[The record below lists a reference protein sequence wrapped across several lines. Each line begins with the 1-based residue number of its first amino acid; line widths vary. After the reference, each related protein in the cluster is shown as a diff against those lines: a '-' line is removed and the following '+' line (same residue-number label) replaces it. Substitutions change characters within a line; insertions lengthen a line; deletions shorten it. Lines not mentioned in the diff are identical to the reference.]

1 MIPFSTFVPS
11 FLFKIIS
18 NICLR
23 KKGRTS
29 KKTKEKRRIH
39 HGIEIPCFLRQLINK
54 MKTITWPILALMA
67 LCTVIGLDDIM
78 YNFQNQGMP
87 VITSWIIMCLLYV
100 TPYSLMVGQLGSTF
114 DKEGGGLSSWVRGT
128 DGEFLGYFTAWTY
141 WAASIPYAVDSAN
154 EIIVDLGWAVT
165 GTGTKDF
172 QYKIPTS
179 LFAILTFVV
188 FIIFIIVEHHF
199 SNSMEFLSTIGGGLM
214 IIMVILF
221 VILAFFGLVKS
232 GGHMA
237 TKNFGF
243 HSIVPDFNLHYWSTV
258 GMLIYA
264 MNGCE
269 LVAPYVTK
277 MKKPKTDFPK
287 AMIAL
292 AVMTAFLTILGSFA
306 LGIYFDANHIP
317 NDLKMNGAYYL
328 FDMLGEQFGMGHF
341 LLYFWAWTS
350 LFFNCAL
357 VAVLLDAMTRMLIS
371 DTGDKYMPKFL
382 RKKDKN
388 GLPVNGYI
396 LTVALS
402 SFIMILGIFLPDM
415 NDIFNW
421 LLNLNSIISPGV
433 TCWIF
438 YSFMRVRK
446 NSKKYPS
453 KYVYIKNDKVAW
465 LVGIALLI
473 VTAVATIL
481 GFAPQDIK
489 QGTGLWWYELII
501 NIVTVVVLIGLG
513 AILPGIRRREVEYGV
528 AFDKAQWIWMGI
540 LIIGSIIL
548 DIWLG
553 STKIPLRIAMI
564 VIQAVIALI
573 LTWLVG
579 RRKPANA
586 TK

>member
-1 MIPFSTFVPS
+1 MDDLTST
-11 FLFKIIS
+11 
-18 NICLR
+18 
-23 KKGRTS
+23 
-29 KKTKEKRRIH
+29 
-39 HGIEIPCFLRQLINK
+39 NK
-54 MKTITWPILALMA
+54 MKAITWPVLTLMA

-114 DKEGGGLSSWVRGT
+114 SEEGGGLSSWVRGT

-154 EIIVDLGWAVT
+154 EIIVDLGWALT
-165 GTGTKDF
+165 GSKGF
-172 QYKIPTS
+172 QDKIPTTM
-179 LFAILTFVV
+179 FAALTFVV
-188 FIIFIIVEHHF
+188 FIVFIIVEHHF
-199 SNSMEFLSTIGGGLM
+199 ANSMEFLSSIGGGLM
-214 IIMVILF
+214 VIMTVLF
-221 VILAFFGLVKS
+221 VFLAFVGLAKS

-237 TKNFGF
+237 TQPFTWHTIIPKF
-243 HSIVPDFNLHYWSTV
+243 DLHYWSTV

-277 MKKPKTDFPK
+277 MKKPKSDFPK
-287 AMIAL
+287 AMITL
-292 AVMTAFLTILGSFA
+292 AIMTAFLTILGSFA
-306 LGIYFDANHIP
+306 LGIYFDAYHIP
-317 NDLKMNGAYYL
+317 NDLKMNGAYYV
-328 FDMLGEQFGMGHF
+328 FDMVGKQFGMGKF
-341 LLYFWAWTS
+341 LLYLWAWTS
-350 LFFNCAL
+350 LLFNCAL

-388 GLPVNGYI
+388 DKNGLPINGYI

-421 LLNLNSIISPGV
+421 LLNLNSIVSPGV

-453 KYVYIKNDKVAW
+453 KYVYIKNDKLAW
-465 LVGIALLI
+465 LVGLALLV

-481 GFAPQDIK
+481 GFAPQDVK
-489 QGTGLWWYELII
+489 HGSGLWWYELII
-501 NIVTVVVLIGLG
+501 NIVAVIVLIGLG
-513 AILPGIRRREVEYGV
+513 AILPGIRRREEEYGI
-528 AFDKAQWIWMGI
+528 AFDRSQWIWMGI
-540 LIIGSIIL
+540 IIIGSIIL
-548 DIWLG
+548 DVWLG
-553 STKIPLRIAMI
+553 STKIPARIIMI
-564 VIQAVIALI
+564 IVEAIAALI
-573 LTWLVG
+573 ITWIVG
-579 RRKPANA
+579 RRKPQQA

>member
-1 MIPFSTFVPS
+1 MDDLTST
-11 FLFKIIS
+11 
-18 NICLR
+18 
-23 KKGRTS
+23 
-29 KKTKEKRRIH
+29 
-39 HGIEIPCFLRQLINK
+39 NK
-54 MKTITWPILALMA
+54 MKAITWPVLTLMA

-114 DKEGGGLSSWVRGT
+114 SEEGGGLSSWVRGT

-154 EIIVDLGWAVT
+154 EIIVDLGWALT
-165 GTGTKDF
+165 GSKGF
-172 QYKIPTS
+172 QDKIPTTM
-179 LFAILTFVV
+179 FAALTFVV
-188 FIIFIIVEHHF
+188 FIVFIIVEHHF
-199 SNSMEFLSTIGGGLM
+199 ANSMEFLSSIGGGLM
-214 IIMVILF
+214 VIMTVLF
-221 VILAFFGLVKS
+221 VFLAFVGLAKS

-237 TKNFGF
+237 TQPFTWHTIIPKF
-243 HSIVPDFNLHYWSTV
+243 DLHYWSTV

-277 MKKPKTDFPK
+277 MKKPKSDFPK
-287 AMIAL
+287 AMITL
-292 AVMTAFLTILGSFA
+292 AIMTAFLTILGSFA
-306 LGIYFDANHIP
+306 LGIYFDAYHIP
-317 NDLKMNGAYYL
+317 NDLKMNGAYYV
-328 FDMLGEQFGMGHF
+328 FDMVGKQFGMGKF
-341 LLYFWAWTS
+341 LLYLWAWTS
-350 LFFNCAL
+350 LLFNCAL

-388 GLPVNGYI
+388 GLPINGYI

-421 LLNLNSIISPGV
+421 LLNLNSIVSPGV

-453 KYVYIKNDKVAW
+453 KYVYIKNDKLAW
-465 LVGIALLI
+465 LVGLALLV

-481 GFAPQDIK
+481 GFAPQDVK
-489 QGTGLWWYELII
+489 HGSGLWWYELII
-501 NIVTVVVLIGLG
+501 NIVAVIVLIGLG
-513 AILPGIRRREVEYGV
+513 AILPGIRRREEEYGI
-528 AFDKAQWIWMGI
+528 AFDRSQWIWMGI
-540 LIIGSIIL
+540 IIIGSIIL
-548 DIWLG
+548 DVWLG
-553 STKIPLRIAMI
+553 STKIPMRIAMI
-564 VIQAVIALI
+564 IIEAIVALFV
-573 LTWLVG
+573 TWLVG
-579 RRKPANA
+579 RRKSQNA
-586 TK
+586 SLF

>member
-1 MIPFSTFVPS
+1 MDDLTST
-11 FLFKIIS
+11 
-18 NICLR
+18 
-23 KKGRTS
+23 
-29 KKTKEKRRIH
+29 
-39 HGIEIPCFLRQLINK
+39 NK
-54 MKTITWPILALMA
+54 MKAITWTVLTLMA

-114 DKEGGGLSSWVRGT
+114 SEEGGGLSSWVRGT

-154 EIIVDLGWAVT
+154 EIIVDLGWALT
-165 GTGTKDF
+165 GSKGF
-172 QYKIPTS
+172 QDKIPTTM
-179 LFAILTFVV
+179 FAALTFVV
-188 FIIFIIVEHHF
+188 FIVFIIVEHHF
-199 SNSMEFLSTIGGGLM
+199 ANSMEFLSSIGGGLM
-214 IIMVILF
+214 VIMTVLF
-221 VILAFFGLVKS
+221 VFLAFVGLAKS

-237 TKNFGF
+237 TQPFTWHTIIPKF
-243 HSIVPDFNLHYWSTV
+243 DLHYWSTV

-277 MKKPKTDFPK
+277 MKKPKSDFPK
-287 AMIAL
+287 AMITL
-292 AVMTAFLTILGSFA
+292 AIMTAFLTILGSFA
-306 LGIYFDANHIP
+306 LGIYFDAYHIP
-317 NDLKMNGAYYL
+317 NDLKMNGAYYV
-328 FDMLGEQFGMGHF
+328 FDMVGKQFGMGKF
-341 LLYFWAWTS
+341 LLYLWAWTS
-350 LFFNCAL
+350 LLFNCAL

-388 GLPVNGYI
+388 GLPINGYI

-453 KYVYIKNDKVAW
+453 KYVYIKNDKLAW
-465 LVGIALLI
+465 LVGLALLV

-481 GFAPQDIK
+481 GFAPQDVK
-489 QGTGLWWYELII
+489 QGSGLWWYELII
-501 NIVTVVVLIGLG
+501 NIVAVIVLIGLG
-513 AILPGIRRREVEYGV
+513 AILPGIRRREEEYGI
-528 AFDKAQWIWMGI
+528 AFDKSQWIWMGI
-540 LIIGSIIL
+540 IIIGSIIL
-548 DIWLG
+548 DVWLG
-553 STKIPLRIAMI
+553 STKIPARITMI
-564 VIQAVIALI
+564 IVEAIAALI
-573 LTWLVG
+573 ITWIVG
-579 RRKPANA
+579 RRKPQQA
-586 TK
+586 TI

>member
-1 MIPFSTFVPS
+1 MDDLTST
-11 FLFKIIS
+11 
-18 NICLR
+18 
-23 KKGRTS
+23 
-29 KKTKEKRRIH
+29 
-39 HGIEIPCFLRQLINK
+39 NK
-54 MKTITWPILALMA
+54 MKAITWPVLTLMA

-114 DKEGGGLSSWVRGT
+114 SEEGGGLSSWVRGT

-154 EIIVDLGWAVT
+154 EIIVDLGWALT
-165 GTGTKDF
+165 GSKGF
-172 QYKIPTS
+172 QDKIPTTM
-179 LFAILTFVV
+179 FAALTFVV
-188 FIIFIIVEHHF
+188 FIVFIIVEHHF
-199 SNSMEFLSTIGGGLM
+199 ANSMEFLSSIGGGLM
-214 IIMVILF
+214 VIMTVLF
-221 VILAFFGLVKS
+221 VFLAFVGLAKS

-237 TKNFGF
+237 TQPFTWHTIIPKF
-243 HSIVPDFNLHYWSTV
+243 DLHYWSTV

-277 MKKPKTDFPK
+277 MKKPKSDFPK
-287 AMIAL
+287 AMITL
-292 AVMTAFLTILGSFA
+292 AIMTAFLTILGSFA
-306 LGIYFDANHIP
+306 LGIYFDAYHIP
-317 NDLKMNGAYYL
+317 NDLKMNGAYYV
-328 FDMLGEQFGMGHF
+328 FDMVGKQFGMGKF
-341 LLYFWAWTS
+341 LLYLWAWTS
-350 LFFNCAL
+350 LLFNCAL

-388 GLPVNGYI
+388 GLPINGYI

-453 KYVYIKNDKVAW
+453 KYVYIKNDKLAW
-465 LVGIALLI
+465 LVGLALLV

-481 GFAPQDIK
+481 GFAPQDVK
-489 QGTGLWWYELII
+489 QGSGLWWYELII
-501 NIVTVVVLIGLG
+501 NIVAVIVLIGLG
-513 AILPGIRRREVEYGV
+513 AILPGIRCREEEYGI
-528 AFDKAQWIWMGI
+528 AFDKSQWIWMGI
-540 LIIGSIIL
+540 IIIGSIIL
-548 DIWLG
+548 DVWLG
-553 STKIPLRIAMI
+553 STKIPARITMI
-564 VIQAVIALI
+564 IVEAIAALI
-573 LTWLVG
+573 ITWIVG
-579 RRKPANA
+579 RRKPQQA
-586 TK
+586 TI

>member
-1 MIPFSTFVPS
+1 MDDLTST
-11 FLFKIIS
+11 
-18 NICLR
+18 
-23 KKGRTS
+23 
-29 KKTKEKRRIH
+29 
-39 HGIEIPCFLRQLINK
+39 NK
-54 MKTITWPILALMA
+54 MKAITWPVLTLMA

-114 DKEGGGLSSWVRGT
+114 SEEGGGLSSWVRGT

-154 EIIVDLGWAVT
+154 EIIVDLGWALT
-165 GTGTKDF
+165 GSKGF
-172 QYKIPTS
+172 QDKIPTTM
-179 LFAILTFVV
+179 FAALTFVV
-188 FIIFIIVEHHF
+188 FIVFIIVEHHF
-199 SNSMEFLSTIGGGLM
+199 ANSMEFLSSIGGGLM
-214 IIMVILF
+214 VIMTVLF
-221 VILAFFGLVKS
+221 VFLAFVGLAKS

-237 TKNFGF
+237 TQPFTWHTIIPKF
-243 HSIVPDFNLHYWSTV
+243 DLHYWSTV

-277 MKKPKTDFPK
+277 MKKPKSDFPK
-287 AMIAL
+287 AMITL
-292 AVMTAFLTILGSFA
+292 AIMTAFLTILGSFS
-306 LGIYFDANHIP
+306 LGIYFDAYHIP
-317 NDLKMNGAYYL
+317 NDLKMNGAYYV
-328 FDMLGEQFGMGHF
+328 FDMVGKQFGMGKF
-341 LLYFWAWTS
+341 LLYLWAWTS
-350 LFFNCAL
+350 LLFNCAL

-388 GLPVNGYI
+388 GLPINGYI

-421 LLNLNSIISPGV
+421 LLNLNSIVSPGV

-453 KYVYIKNDKVAW
+453 KYVYIKNDKLAW
-465 LVGIALLI
+465 LVGLALLV

-481 GFAPQDIK
+481 GFAPQDVK
-489 QGTGLWWYELII
+489 HGSGLWWYELII
-501 NIVTVVVLIGLG
+501 NIVAVIVLIGLG
-513 AILPGIRRREVEYGV
+513 AILPGIRRREEEYGI
-528 AFDKAQWIWMGI
+528 AFDRSQWIWMGI
-540 LIIGSIIL
+540 IIIGSIIL
-548 DIWLG
+548 DVWLG
-553 STKIPLRIAMI
+553 STKIPMRIAMI
-564 VIQAVIALI
+564 IIEAIVALI
-573 LTWLVG
+573 ATWLVG
-579 RRKPANA
+579 RRKPQNA

>member
-1 MIPFSTFVPS
+1 MDDLTST
-11 FLFKIIS
+11 
-18 NICLR
+18 
-23 KKGRTS
+23 
-29 KKTKEKRRIH
+29 
-39 HGIEIPCFLRQLINK
+39 NK
-54 MKTITWPILALMA
+54 MKAITWPVLTLMA

-114 DKEGGGLSSWVRGT
+114 SEEGGGLSSWVRGT

-154 EIIVDLGWAVT
+154 EIIVDLGWALT
-165 GTGTKDF
+165 GSKGF
-172 QYKIPTS
+172 QDKIPTTM
-179 LFAILTFVV
+179 FAALTFVV
-188 FIIFIIVEHHF
+188 FIVFIIVEHHF
-199 SNSMEFLSTIGGGLM
+199 ANSMEFLSSIGGGLM
-214 IIMVILF
+214 VIMTVLF
-221 VILAFFGLVKS
+221 VFLAFVGLAKS

-237 TKNFGF
+237 TQPFTWHTIIPKF
-243 HSIVPDFNLHYWSTV
+243 DLHYWSTV

-277 MKKPKTDFPK
+277 MKKPKSDFPK
-287 AMIAL
+287 AMITL
-292 AVMTAFLTILGSFA
+292 AIMTAFLTILGSFA
-306 LGIYFDANHIP
+306 LGIYFDAYHIP
-317 NDLKMNGAYYL
+317 NDLKMNGAYYV
-328 FDMLGEQFGMGHF
+328 FDMVGKQFGMGKF
-341 LLYFWAWTS
+341 LLYLWAWTS
-350 LFFNCAL
+350 LLFNCAL

-388 GLPVNGYI
+388 GLPINGYI

-421 LLNLNSIISPGV
+421 LLNLNSIVSPGV

-453 KYVYIKNDKVAW
+453 KYVYIKNDKLAW
-465 LVGIALLI
+465 LVGLALLV

-481 GFAPQDIK
+481 GFAPQDVK
-489 QGTGLWWYELII
+489 QGSGLWWYELII
-501 NIVTVVVLIGLG
+501 NIVAVIVLIGLG
-513 AILPGIRRREVEYGV
+513 AILPGIRRREEEYGI
-528 AFDKAQWIWMGI
+528 AFDKSQWIWMGI
-540 LIIGSIIL
+540 IIIGSIIL
-548 DIWLG
+548 DVWLG
-553 STKIPLRIAMI
+553 STKIPARITMI
-564 VIQAVIALI
+564 IVEAIAALI
-573 LTWLVG
+573 ITWIVG

>member
-1 MIPFSTFVPS
+1 MDDLTST
-11 FLFKIIS
+11 
-18 NICLR
+18 
-23 KKGRTS
+23 
-29 KKTKEKRRIH
+29 
-39 HGIEIPCFLRQLINK
+39 NK
-54 MKTITWPILALMA
+54 MKAITWPVLTLMA

-114 DKEGGGLSSWVRGT
+114 SEEGGGLSSWVRGT

-141 WAASIPYAVDSAN
+141 WAASIPYTVDSAN
-154 EIIVDLGWAVT
+154 EIIVDLGWALT
-165 GTGTKDF
+165 GSKGF
-172 QYKIPTS
+172 QDKIPTTM
-179 LFAILTFVV
+179 FAALTFVV
-188 FIIFIIVEHHF
+188 FIVFIIVEHHF
-199 SNSMEFLSTIGGGLM
+199 ANSMEFLSSIGGGLM
-214 IIMVILF
+214 VIMTVLF
-221 VILAFFGLVKS
+221 VFLAFVGLAKS

-237 TKNFGF
+237 TQPFTWHTIIPKF
-243 HSIVPDFNLHYWSTV
+243 DLHYWSTV

-277 MKKPKTDFPK
+277 MKKPKSDFPK
-287 AMIAL
+287 AMITL
-292 AVMTAFLTILGSFA
+292 AIMTAFLTILGSFA
-306 LGIYFDANHIP
+306 LGIYFDAYHIP
-317 NDLKMNGAYYL
+317 NDLKMNGAYYV
-328 FDMLGEQFGMGHF
+328 FDMVGKQFGMGKF
-341 LLYFWAWTS
+341 LLYLWAWTS
-350 LFFNCAL
+350 LLFNCAL

-388 GLPVNGYI
+388 GLPINGYI

-421 LLNLNSIISPGV
+421 LLNLNSIVSPGV

-453 KYVYIKNDKVAW
+453 KYVYIKNDKLAW
-465 LVGIALLI
+465 LVGLALLV

-481 GFAPQDIK
+481 GFAPQDVK
-489 QGTGLWWYELII
+489 HGSGLWWYELII
-501 NIVTVVVLIGLG
+501 NIVAVIVLIGLG
-513 AILPGIRRREVEYGV
+513 AILPGIRRREEEYGI
-528 AFDKAQWIWMGI
+528 AFDRSQWIWMGI
-540 LIIGSIIL
+540 IIIGSIIL
-548 DIWLG
+548 DVWLG
-553 STKIPLRIAMI
+553 STKIPMRIAMI
-564 VIQAVIALI
+564 IIEAIVALI
-573 LTWLVG
+573 ATWLVG
-579 RRKPANA
+579 RRKPQNA

>member
-1 MIPFSTFVPS
+1 MDDLTST
-11 FLFKIIS
+11 
-18 NICLR
+18 
-23 KKGRTS
+23 
-29 KKTKEKRRIH
+29 
-39 HGIEIPCFLRQLINK
+39 NK
-54 MKTITWPILALMA
+54 MKAITWPVLTLMA

-78 YNFQNQGMP
+78 YNFQNHGMP

-114 DKEGGGLSSWVRGT
+114 SEEGGGLSSWVRGT

-154 EIIVDLGWAVT
+154 EIIVDLGWALT
-165 GTGTKDF
+165 GSKGF
-172 QYKIPTS
+172 QDKIPTTM
-179 LFAILTFVV
+179 FAALTFVV
-188 FIIFIIVEHHF
+188 FIVFIIVEHHF
-199 SNSMEFLSTIGGGLM
+199 ANSMEFLSSIGGGLM
-214 IIMVILF
+214 VIMTVLF
-221 VILAFFGLVKS
+221 VFLAFVGLAKS

-237 TKNFGF
+237 TQPFTWHTIIPKF
-243 HSIVPDFNLHYWSTV
+243 DLHYWSTV

-277 MKKPKTDFPK
+277 MKKPKSDFPK
-287 AMIAL
+287 AMITL
-292 AVMTAFLTILGSFA
+292 AIMTAFLTILGSFA
-306 LGIYFDANHIP
+306 LGIYFDAYHIP
-317 NDLKMNGAYYL
+317 NDLKMNGAYYV
-328 FDMLGEQFGMGHF
+328 FDMVGKQFGMGKF
-341 LLYFWAWTS
+341 LLYLWAWTS
-350 LFFNCAL
+350 LLFNCAL

-388 GLPVNGYI
+388 GLPINGYI

-421 LLNLNSIISPGV
+421 LLNLNSIVSPGV

-453 KYVYIKNDKVAW
+453 KYVYIKNDKLAW
-465 LVGIALLI
+465 LVGLALLV

-481 GFAPQDIK
+481 GFAPQDVK
-489 QGTGLWWYELII
+489 QGSGLWWYELII
-501 NIVTVVVLIGLG
+501 NIVAVIVLIGLS
-513 AILPGIRRREVEYGV
+513 AILPGIRRREEEYGI
-528 AFDKAQWIWMGI
+528 AFDKSQWIWMGI

-548 DIWLG
+548 DVWLG
-553 STKIPLRIAMI
+553 STKIPMRITMI
-564 VIQAVIALI
+564 IVEAILALI

-579 RRKPANA
+579 RRKPQGAA
-586 TK
+586 K

>member
-1 MIPFSTFVPS
+1 MDDLTSTS
-11 FLFKIIS
+11 
-18 NICLR
+18 
-23 KKGRTS
+23 
-29 KKTKEKRRIH
+29 
-39 HGIEIPCFLRQLINK
+39 K
-54 MKTITWPILALMA
+54 MKTISWPVLTLMA

-114 DKEGGGLSSWVRGT
+114 SNEGGGLSSWVRGT

-154 EIIVDLGWAVT
+154 EIIVDLGWALT
-165 GTGTKDF
+165 GSKGF
-172 QYKIPTS
+172 QDKIPTTM
-179 LFAILTFVV
+179 FAALTFVV
-188 FIIFIIVEHHF
+188 FIVFIIVEHHF
-199 SNSMEFLSTIGGGLM
+199 ANSMEFLSSIGGGLM
-214 IIMVILF
+214 VIMTVLF
-221 VILAFFGLVKS
+221 VLLAFVGLAKS

-237 TKNFGF
+237 TQPFTW
-243 HSIVPDFNLHYWSTV
+243 HTIVPKFDLHYWSTV

-277 MKKPKTDFPK
+277 MKKPKSDFPK

-292 AVMTAFLTILGSFA
+292 AIMTAFLTILGSFA
-306 LGIYFDANHIP
+306 LGIYFDAYHIP
-317 NDLKMNGAYYL
+317 NDLKMNGAYYV
-328 FDMLGEQFGMGHF
+328 FQMVGEQFGMGKF
-341 LLYFWAWTS
+341 LLYLWAWTS
-350 LFFNCAL
+350 LLFNCAL

-388 GLPVNGYI
+388 GLPINGYI

-421 LLNLNSIISPGV
+421 LLKLNSIVSPGV

-438 YSFMRVRK
+438 YSFMRIRK
-446 NSKKYPS
+446 NSAKYPS
-453 KYVYIKNDKVAW
+453 KYVYIKNDKLAW
-465 LVGIALLI
+465 LVGLALLI

-481 GFAPQDIK
+481 GFAPQDVK
-489 QGTGLWWYELII
+489 HGSGLWWYELII
-501 NIVTVVVLIGLG
+501 NIVAVIVLIGLG
-513 AILPGIRRREVEYGV
+513 AILPGIRRREEEYGI
-528 AFDKAQWIWMGI
+528 AFDKSQWIWMGI

-548 DIWLG
+548 DVWLG
-553 STKIPLRIAMI
+553 STSLSMKIAMI
-564 VIQAVIALI
+564 IIEAIIALI
-573 LTWLVG
+573 ATWLVG
-579 RRKPANA
+579 RRKPQGA

>member
-1 MIPFSTFVPS
+1 LDDLTST
-11 FLFKIIS
+11 
-18 NICLR
+18 
-23 KKGRTS
+23 
-29 KKTKEKRRIH
+29 
-39 HGIEIPCFLRQLINK
+39 NK
-54 MKTITWPILALMA
+54 MKAITWPVLTLMA

-114 DKEGGGLSSWVRGT
+114 SEEGGGLSSWVRGT

-154 EIIVDLGWAVT
+154 EIIVDLGWALT
-165 GTGTKDF
+165 GSKGF
-172 QYKIPTS
+172 QDKIPTTM
-179 LFAILTFVV
+179 FAALTFVV
-188 FIIFIIVEHHF
+188 FIVFIIVEHHF
-199 SNSMEFLSTIGGGLM
+199 ANSMEFLSSIGGGLM
-214 IIMVILF
+214 VIMTVLF
-221 VILAFFGLVKS
+221 VFLAFVGLAKS

-237 TKNFGF
+237 TQPFTWHTIIPKF
-243 HSIVPDFNLHYWSTV
+243 DLHYWSTV

-277 MKKPKTDFPK
+277 MKKPKSDFPK
-287 AMIAL
+287 AMITL
-292 AVMTAFLTILGSFA
+292 AIMTAFLTILGSFA
-306 LGIYFDANHIP
+306 LGIYFDAYHIP
-317 NDLKMNGAYYL
+317 NDLKMNGAYYV
-328 FDMLGEQFGMGHF
+328 FDMVGKQFGMGKF
-341 LLYFWAWTS
+341 LLYLWAWTS
-350 LFFNCAL
+350 LLFNCAL

-388 GLPVNGYI
+388 GLPINGYI

-453 KYVYIKNDKVAW
+453 KYVYIKNDKLAW
-465 LVGIALLI
+465 LVGLALLV

-481 GFAPQDIK
+481 GFAPQDVK
-489 QGTGLWWYELII
+489 QGSGLWWYELII
-501 NIVTVVVLIGLG
+501 NIVAVIVLIGLG
-513 AILPGIRRREVEYGV
+513 AILPGIRRREEEYGI
-528 AFDKAQWIWMGI
+528 AFDKSQWIWMGI
-540 LIIGSIIL
+540 IIIGSIIL
-548 DIWLG
+548 DVWLG
-553 STKIPLRIAMI
+553 STKIPARITMI
-564 VIQAVIALI
+564 IVEAIAALI
-573 LTWLVG
+573 ITWIVG
-579 RRKPANA
+579 RRKPQQA
-586 TK
+586 TI

>member
-1 MIPFSTFVPS
+1 MDDLTST
-11 FLFKIIS
+11 
-18 NICLR
+18 
-23 KKGRTS
+23 
-29 KKTKEKRRIH
+29 
-39 HGIEIPCFLRQLINK
+39 NK
-54 MKTITWPILALMA
+54 MKAITWPVLTLMA

-114 DKEGGGLSSWVRGT
+114 SEEGGGLSSWVRGT

-154 EIIVDLGWAVT
+154 EIIVDLGWALT
-165 GTGTKDF
+165 GSKGF
-172 QYKIPTS
+172 QDKIPTTM
-179 LFAILTFVV
+179 FAALTFVV
-188 FIIFIIVEHHF
+188 FIVFIVVEHHF
-199 SNSMEFLSTIGGGLM
+199 ANSMEFLSSIGGGLM
-214 IIMVILF
+214 VIMTVLF
-221 VILAFFGLVKS
+221 VFLAFVGLAKS

-237 TKNFGF
+237 TQPFTWHTIIPKF
-243 HSIVPDFNLHYWSTV
+243 DLHYWSTV

-277 MKKPKTDFPK
+277 MKKPKSDFPK
-287 AMIAL
+287 AMITL
-292 AVMTAFLTILGSFA
+292 AIMTAFLTILGSFA
-306 LGIYFDANHIP
+306 LGIYFDAYHIP
-317 NDLKMNGAYYL
+317 NDLKMNGAYYV
-328 FDMLGEQFGMGHF
+328 FDMVGKQFGMGKF
-341 LLYFWAWTS
+341 LLYLWAWTS
-350 LFFNCAL
+350 LLFNCAL

-388 GLPVNGYI
+388 GLPINGYI

-421 LLNLNSIISPGV
+421 LLNLNSIVSPGV

-453 KYVYIKNDKVAW
+453 KYVYIKNDKLAW
-465 LVGIALLI
+465 LVGLALLV

-481 GFAPQDIK
+481 GFAPQDVK

-501 NIVTVVVLIGLG
+501 NIVAVIVLIGLG
-513 AILPGIRRREVEYGV
+513 AILPGIRRREEEYGI
-528 AFDKAQWIWMGI
+528 AFDKSQWIWMGI

-548 DIWLG
+548 DVWLG
-553 STKIPLRIAMI
+553 STKIPARITMI
-564 VIQAVIALI
+564 IVEAIAALI
-573 LTWLVG
+573 ITWIVG

>member
-1 MIPFSTFVPS
+1 MDDLTST
-11 FLFKIIS
+11 
-18 NICLR
+18 
-23 KKGRTS
+23 
-29 KKTKEKRRIH
+29 
-39 HGIEIPCFLRQLINK
+39 NK
-54 MKTITWPILALMA
+54 MKAITWPVLTLMA

-114 DKEGGGLSSWVRGT
+114 SEEGGGLSSWVRGT
-128 DGEFLGYFTAWTY
+128 DREFLGYFTAWTY

-154 EIIVDLGWAVT
+154 EIIVDLGWALT
-165 GTGTKDF
+165 GSKGF
-172 QYKIPTS
+172 QDKIPTTM
-179 LFAILTFVV
+179 FAALTFVV
-188 FIIFIIVEHHF
+188 FIVFIIVEHHF
-199 SNSMEFLSTIGGGLM
+199 ANSMEFLSSIGGGLM
-214 IIMVILF
+214 VIMTVLF
-221 VILAFFGLVKS
+221 VFLTFVGLAKS

-237 TKNFGF
+237 TQPFTWHTIIPKF
-243 HSIVPDFNLHYWSTV
+243 DLHYWSTV

-277 MKKPKTDFPK
+277 MKKPKSDFPK
-287 AMIAL
+287 AMITL
-292 AVMTAFLTILGSFA
+292 AIMTAFLTILGSFA
-306 LGIYFDANHIP
+306 LGIYFDAYHIP
-317 NDLKMNGAYYL
+317 NDLKMNGAYYV
-328 FDMLGEQFGMGHF
+328 FDMVGKQFGMGKF
-341 LLYFWAWTS
+341 LLYLWAWTS
-350 LFFNCAL
+350 LLFNCAL

-388 GLPVNGYI
+388 GLPINGYI

-453 KYVYIKNDKVAW
+453 KYVYIKNDKLAW
-465 LVGIALLI
+465 LVGLALLV

-481 GFAPQDIK
+481 GFAPQDVK
-489 QGTGLWWYELII
+489 QGSGLWWYELII
-501 NIVTVVVLIGLG
+501 NIVAVIVLIGLG
-513 AILPGIRRREVEYGV
+513 AILPGIRRREEEYGI
-528 AFDKAQWIWMGI
+528 AFDKSQWIWMGI
-540 LIIGSIIL
+540 IIIGSIIL
-548 DIWLG
+548 DVWLG
-553 STKIPLRIAMI
+553 STKIPARITMI
-564 VIQAVIALI
+564 IVEAIAALI
-573 LTWLVG
+573 ITWIVG
-579 RRKPANA
+579 RRKPQQA
-586 TK
+586 TI

>member
-1 MIPFSTFVPS
+1 MDDLTST
-11 FLFKIIS
+11 
-18 NICLR
+18 
-23 KKGRTS
+23 
-29 KKTKEKRRIH
+29 
-39 HGIEIPCFLRQLINK
+39 NK
-54 MKTITWPILALMA
+54 MKAITWPVLTLMA

-114 DKEGGGLSSWVRGT
+114 SEEGGGLSSWVRGT

-154 EIIVDLGWAVT
+154 EIIVDLGWALT
-165 GTGTKDF
+165 GSKGF
-172 QYKIPTS
+172 QDKIPTTM
-179 LFAILTFVV
+179 FAALTFVV
-188 FIIFIIVEHHF
+188 FIVFIVVEHHF
-199 SNSMEFLSTIGGGLM
+199 ANSMEFLSSIGGGLM
-214 IIMVILF
+214 VIMTVLF
-221 VILAFFGLVKS
+221 VFLAFVGLAKS

-237 TKNFGF
+237 TQPFTWHTIIPKF
-243 HSIVPDFNLHYWSTV
+243 DLHYWSTV

-277 MKKPKTDFPK
+277 MKKPKSDFPK
-287 AMIAL
+287 AMITL
-292 AVMTAFLTILGSFA
+292 AIMTAFLTILGSFS
-306 LGIYFDANHIP
+306 LGIYFDAYHIP
-317 NDLKMNGAYYL
+317 NDLKMNGAYYV
-328 FDMLGEQFGMGHF
+328 FDMVGKQFGMGKF
-341 LLYFWAWTS
+341 LLYLWAWTS
-350 LFFNCAL
+350 LLFNCAL

-388 GLPVNGYI
+388 GLPINGYI

-421 LLNLNSIISPGV
+421 LLNLNSIVSPGV

-453 KYVYIKNDKVAW
+453 KYVYIKNDKLAW
-465 LVGIALLI
+465 LVGLALLV

-481 GFAPQDIK
+481 GFAPQDVK
-489 QGTGLWWYELII
+489 QGSGLWWYELII
-501 NIVTVVVLIGLG
+501 NIVAVIVLIGLG
-513 AILPGIRRREVEYGV
+513 AILPGIRRREEEYGI
-528 AFDKAQWIWMGI
+528 AFDKSQWIWMGI

-548 DIWLG
+548 DVWLG
-553 STKIPLRIAMI
+553 STKIPARITMI
-564 VIQAVIALI
+564 IVEAIAALI
-573 LTWLVG
+573 ITWLVG
-579 RRKPANA
+579 RRKPQGAA
-586 TK
+586 K

>member
-1 MIPFSTFVPS
+1 MDDLIST
-11 FLFKIIS
+11 
-18 NICLR
+18 
-23 KKGRTS
+23 
-29 KKTKEKRRIH
+29 
-39 HGIEIPCFLRQLINK
+39 NK
-54 MKTITWPILALMA
+54 MKTITWPVLTLMA

-114 DKEGGGLSSWVRGT
+114 SEEGGGLSSWVRGT

-154 EIIVDLGWAVT
+154 EIIVDLGWALT
-165 GTGTKDF
+165 GSKGF
-172 QYKIPTS
+172 QDKIPTTM
-179 LFAILTFVV
+179 FAALTFVV
-188 FIIFIIVEHHF
+188 FIVFIIVEHHF
-199 SNSMEFLSTIGGGLM
+199 ANSMEFLSSIGGGLM
-214 IIMVILF
+214 VIMTVLF
-221 VILAFFGLVKS
+221 VFLAFVGLAKS

-237 TKNFGF
+237 TQPFTWHTIIPKF
-243 HSIVPDFNLHYWSTV
+243 DLHYWSTV

-277 MKKPKTDFPK
+277 MKKPKSDFPK
-287 AMIAL
+287 AMITL
-292 AVMTAFLTILGSFA
+292 AIMTAFLTILGSFS
-306 LGIYFDANHIP
+306 LGIYFDAYHIP
-317 NDLKMNGAYYL
+317 NDLKMNGAYYV
-328 FDMLGEQFGMGHF
+328 FDMVGKQFGMGKF
-341 LLYFWAWTS
+341 LLYLWAWTS
-350 LFFNCAL
+350 LLFNCAL

-388 GLPVNGYI
+388 GLPINGYI

-421 LLNLNSIISPGV
+421 LLNLNSIVSPGV

-438 YSFMRVRK
+438 YSFMKVRK

-453 KYVYIKNDKVAW
+453 KYVYIKNDKLAW
-465 LVGIALLI
+465 LVGLALLV

-481 GFAPQDIK
+481 GFAPQDVK
-489 QGTGLWWYELII
+489 QGSGLWWYELII
-501 NIVTVVVLIGLG
+501 NIVAVIVLIGLG
-513 AILPGIRRREVEYGV
+513 AILPGIRRREEEYGI
-528 AFDKAQWIWMGI
+528 AFDKSQWIWMGI

-553 STKIPLRIAMI
+553 STKLPMRIALI
-564 VIQAVIALI
+564 VIEAVVALI

>member
-1 MIPFSTFVPS
+1 MDDLTST
-11 FLFKIIS
+11 
-18 NICLR
+18 
-23 KKGRTS
+23 
-29 KKTKEKRRIH
+29 
-39 HGIEIPCFLRQLINK
+39 NK
-54 MKTITWPILALMA
+54 MKAITWPVLTLMA

-114 DKEGGGLSSWVRGT
+114 SEEGGGLSSWVRGT

-154 EIIVDLGWAVT
+154 EIIVDLGWALT
-165 GTGTKDF
+165 GSKGF
-172 QYKIPTS
+172 QDKIPTTM
-179 LFAILTFVV
+179 FAALTFVV
-188 FIIFIIVEHHF
+188 FIVFIIVEHHF
-199 SNSMEFLSTIGGGLM
+199 ANSMEFLSSIGGGLM
-214 IIMVILF
+214 VIMTVLF
-221 VILAFFGLVKS
+221 VFLAFVGLAKS

-237 TKNFGF
+237 TQPFTWHTIIPKF
-243 HSIVPDFNLHYWSTV
+243 DLHYWSTV

-277 MKKPKTDFPK
+277 MKKPKSDFPK
-287 AMIAL
+287 AMITL
-292 AVMTAFLTILGSFA
+292 AIMTAFLTILGSFA
-306 LGIYFDANHIP
+306 LGIYFDAYHIP
-317 NDLKMNGAYYL
+317 NDLKMNGAYYV
-328 FDMLGEQFGMGHF
+328 FDMVGKQFGMGKF
-341 LLYFWAWTS
+341 LLYLWAWTS
-350 LFFNCAL
+350 LLFNCAL

-388 GLPVNGYI
+388 GLPINGYI

-421 LLNLNSIISPGV
+421 LLNLNSIVSPCV

-453 KYVYIKNDKVAW
+453 KYVYIKNDKLAW
-465 LVGIALLI
+465 LVGLALLV

-481 GFAPQDIK
+481 GFAPQDVK
-489 QGTGLWWYELII
+489 HGSGLWWYELII
-501 NIVTVVVLIGLG
+501 NIVAVIVLIGLG
-513 AILPGIRRREVEYGV
+513 AILPGIRRREEEYGI
-528 AFDKAQWIWMGI
+528 AFDRSQWIWMGI
-540 LIIGSIIL
+540 IIIGSIIL
-548 DIWLG
+548 DVWLG
-553 STKIPLRIAMI
+553 STKIPMRIAMI
-564 VIQAVIALI
+564 IIEAIVALI
-573 LTWLVG
+573 ATWLVG
-579 RRKPANA
+579 RRKPQNA

>member
-1 MIPFSTFVPS
+1 MDDLTST
-11 FLFKIIS
+11 
-18 NICLR
+18 
-23 KKGRTS
+23 
-29 KKTKEKRRIH
+29 
-39 HGIEIPCFLRQLINK
+39 NK
-54 MKTITWPILALMA
+54 MKAITWPVLTLMA

-114 DKEGGGLSSWVRGT
+114 SEEGGGLSSWVRGT

-154 EIIVDLGWAVT
+154 EIIVDLGWALT
-165 GTGTKDF
+165 GSKGF
-172 QYKIPTS
+172 QDKIPTTM
-179 LFAILTFVV
+179 FAALTFVV
-188 FIIFIIVEHHF
+188 FIVFIIVEHHF
-199 SNSMEFLSTIGGGLM
+199 ANSMEFLSSIGGGLM
-214 IIMVILF
+214 VIMTVLF
-221 VILAFFGLVKS
+221 VFLAFVGLAKS

-237 TKNFGF
+237 TQPFTWHTIIPKF
-243 HSIVPDFNLHYWSTV
+243 DLHYWSTV

-277 MKKPKTDFPK
+277 MKKPKSDFPK
-287 AMIAL
+287 AMITL
-292 AVMTAFLTILGSFA
+292 AIMTAFLTILGSFA
-306 LGIYFDANHIP
+306 LGIYFDAYHIP
-317 NDLKMNGAYYL
+317 NDLKMNGAYYV
-328 FDMLGEQFGMGHF
+328 FDMVGKQFGMGKF
-341 LLYFWAWTS
+341 LLYLWAWTS
-350 LFFNCAL
+350 LLFNCAL

-388 GLPVNGYI
+388 GLPINGYI

-421 LLNLNSIISPGV
+421 LLNLNSIVSPGV

-453 KYVYIKNDKVAW
+453 KYVYIKNDKLAW
-465 LVGIALLI
+465 LVGLALLV

-481 GFAPQDIK
+481 GFAPQDVK
-489 QGTGLWWYELII
+489 HGSGLWWYELII
-501 NIVTVVVLIGLG
+501 KIVAVIVLIGLG
-513 AILPGIRRREVEYGV
+513 AILPGIRRREEEYGI
-528 AFDKAQWIWMGI
+528 AFDRSQWIWMGI
-540 LIIGSIIL
+540 IIIGSIIL
-548 DIWLG
+548 DVWLG
-553 STKIPLRIAMI
+553 STKIPMRIAMI
-564 VIQAVIALI
+564 IIEAIVALI
-573 LTWLVG
+573 ATWLVG
-579 RRKPANA
+579 RRKPQNA

>member
-1 MIPFSTFVPS
+1 MDDLTST
-11 FLFKIIS
+11 
-18 NICLR
+18 
-23 KKGRTS
+23 
-29 KKTKEKRRIH
+29 
-39 HGIEIPCFLRQLINK
+39 NK
-54 MKTITWPILALMA
+54 MKAITWPVLTLMA

-114 DKEGGGLSSWVRGT
+114 SEEGGGLSSWVRGT

-154 EIIVDLGWAVT
+154 EIIVDLGWALT
-165 GTGTKDF
+165 GSKGF
-172 QYKIPTS
+172 QDKIPTTM
-179 LFAILTFVV
+179 FAALTFVV
-188 FIIFIIVEHHF
+188 FIVFIIVEHHF
-199 SNSMEFLSTIGGGLM
+199 ANSMEFLSSIGGGLM
-214 IIMVILF
+214 VIMTVLF
-221 VILAFFGLVKS
+221 VFLAFVGLAKS

-237 TKNFGF
+237 TQPFTWHTIIPKF
-243 HSIVPDFNLHYWSTV
+243 DLHYWSTV

-277 MKKPKTDFPK
+277 MKKPKSDFPK
-287 AMIAL
+287 AMITL
-292 AVMTAFLTILGSFA
+292 AIMTAFLTILGSFA
-306 LGIYFDANHIP
+306 LGIYFDAYHIP
-317 NDLKMNGAYYL
+317 NDLKMNGAYYV
-328 FDMLGEQFGMGHF
+328 FDMVGKQFGMGKF
-341 LLYFWAWTS
+341 LLYLWAWTS
-350 LFFNCAL
+350 LLFNCAL

-388 GLPVNGYI
+388 GLPINGYI

-421 LLNLNSIISPGV
+421 LLNLNSIVSPGV

-453 KYVYIKNDKVAW
+453 KYVYIKNDKLAW
-465 LVGIALLI
+465 LVGLALLV

-481 GFAPQDIK
+481 GFAPQDVK
-489 QGTGLWWYELII
+489 QGSGLWWYELII
-501 NIVTVVVLIGLG
+501 NIVAVIVLIGLG
-513 AILPGIRRREVEYGV
+513 AILPGIRRREEEYGI
-528 AFDKAQWIWMGI
+528 AFDRSQWIWMGI
-540 LIIGSIIL
+540 LIIGSIVL
-548 DIWLG
+548 DVWLG
-553 STKIPLRIAMI
+553 STKIPMRIAMI
-564 VIQAVIALI
+564 IIEAIVALI
-573 LTWLVG
+573 ATWLVG
-579 RRKPANA
+579 RRKPQSA

>member
-1 MIPFSTFVPS
+1 MDDLTST
-11 FLFKIIS
+11 
-18 NICLR
+18 
-23 KKGRTS
+23 
-29 KKTKEKRRIH
+29 
-39 HGIEIPCFLRQLINK
+39 NK
-54 MKTITWPILALMA
+54 MKAITWPVLTLMA

-114 DKEGGGLSSWVRGT
+114 SEEGGGLSSWVRGT

-154 EIIVDLGWAVT
+154 EIIVDLGWALT
-165 GTGTKDF
+165 GSKGF
-172 QYKIPTS
+172 QDKIPTTM
-179 LFAILTFVV
+179 FAALTFVV
-188 FIIFIIVEHHF
+188 FIVFIIVEHHF
-199 SNSMEFLSTIGGGLM
+199 ANSMEFLSSIGGGLM
-214 IIMVILF
+214 VIMTVLF
-221 VILAFFGLVKS
+221 VFLAFVGLAKS

-237 TKNFGF
+237 TQPFTWHTIIPKF
-243 HSIVPDFNLHYWSTV
+243 DLHYWSTV

-277 MKKPKTDFPK
+277 MKKPKSDFPK
-287 AMIAL
+287 AMITL
-292 AVMTAFLTILGSFA
+292 AIMTAFLTILGSFA
-306 LGIYFDANHIP
+306 LGIYFDAYHIP
-317 NDLKMNGAYYL
+317 NDLKMNGAYYV
-328 FDMLGEQFGMGHF
+328 FDMVGKQFGMGKF
-341 LLYFWAWTS
+341 LLYLWAWTS
-350 LFFNCAL
+350 LLFNCAL

-388 GLPVNGYI
+388 GLPINGYI

-421 LLNLNSIISPGV
+421 LLNLNSIVSPGV

-453 KYVYIKNDKVAW
+453 KYVYIKNDKLAW
-465 LVGIALLI
+465 LVGLALLV

-481 GFAPQDIK
+481 GFAPQDVK
-489 QGTGLWWYELII
+489 QGSGLWWYELII
-501 NIVTVVVLIGLG
+501 NIVAVIVLIGLG
-513 AILPGIRRREVEYGV
+513 AILPGIRRREEEYGI
-528 AFDKAQWIWMGI
+528 AFDKSQWIWMGI

-548 DIWLG
+548 DVWLG
-553 STKIPLRIAMI
+553 STKIPMRITMI
-564 VIQAVIALI
+564 IVEVILALI

-579 RRKPANA
+579 RRKPEGAA
-586 TK
+586 K

>member
-1 MIPFSTFVPS
+1 MDDLTST
-11 FLFKIIS
+11 K
-18 NICLR
+18 
-23 KKGRTS
+23 
-29 KKTKEKRRIH
+29 
-39 HGIEIPCFLRQLINK
+39 K
-54 MKTITWPILALMA
+54 MKAITWPVLTLMA

-114 DKEGGGLSSWVRGT
+114 SEEGGGLSSWVRGT

-154 EIIVDLGWAVT
+154 EIIVDLGWALT
-165 GTGTKDF
+165 GSKGF
-172 QYKIPTS
+172 QDKIPTTM
-179 LFAILTFVV
+179 FAALTFVV
-188 FIIFIIVEHHF
+188 FIVFIIVEHHF
-199 SNSMEFLSTIGGGLM
+199 ANSMEFLSSIGGGLM
-214 IIMVILF
+214 VIMTVLF
-221 VILAFFGLVKS
+221 VFLAFVGLAKS

-237 TKNFGF
+237 TQPFTWHTIIPKF
-243 HSIVPDFNLHYWSTV
+243 DLHYWSTV

-277 MKKPKTDFPK
+277 MKKPKSDFPK
-287 AMIAL
+287 AMITL
-292 AVMTAFLTILGSFA
+292 AIMTAFLTILGSFS
-306 LGIYFDANHIP
+306 LGIYFDAYHIP
-317 NDLKMNGAYYL
+317 NDLKMNGAYYV
-328 FDMLGEQFGMGHF
+328 FDMVGKQFGMGKF
-341 LLYFWAWTS
+341 LLYLWAWTS
-350 LFFNCAL
+350 LLFNCAL

-388 GLPVNGYI
+388 GLPINGYI

-421 LLNLNSIISPGV
+421 LLNLNSIVSPGV

-453 KYVYIKNDKVAW
+453 KYVYIKNDKLAW
-465 LVGIALLI
+465 LVGLALLL

-481 GFAPQDIK
+481 GFAPQDVK
-489 QGTGLWWYELII
+489 QGSGLWWYELII
-501 NIVTVVVLIGLG
+501 NIVAVIVLIGLG
-513 AILPGIRRREVEYGV
+513 AILPGIRRREEEYGI
-528 AFDKAQWIWMGI
+528 AFDKSQWIWMGI
-540 LIIGSIIL
+540 IIIGSIIL
-548 DIWLG
+548 DVWLG
-553 STKIPLRIAMI
+553 STKIPARITMI
-564 VIQAVIALI
+564 IVEAITALI
-573 LTWLVG
+573 ITWIIG

>member
-1 MIPFSTFVPS
+1 MDDLTST
-11 FLFKIIS
+11 
-18 NICLR
+18 
-23 KKGRTS
+23 
-29 KKTKEKRRIH
+29 
-39 HGIEIPCFLRQLINK
+39 NK
-54 MKTITWPILALMA
+54 MKAITWPVLTLMA

-114 DKEGGGLSSWVRGT
+114 SEEGGGLSSWVRGT

-154 EIIVDLGWAVT
+154 EIIVDLGWALT
-165 GTGTKDF
+165 GSKGF
-172 QYKIPTS
+172 QDKIPTTM
-179 LFAILTFVV
+179 FAALTFVV
-188 FIIFIIVEHHF
+188 FIVFIIVEHHF
-199 SNSMEFLSTIGGGLM
+199 ANSMEFLSSIGGGLM
-214 IIMVILF
+214 VIMTVLF
-221 VILAFFGLVKS
+221 VFLAFVGLAKS

-237 TKNFGF
+237 TQPFTWHTIIPKF
-243 HSIVPDFNLHYWSTV
+243 DLHYWSTV

-277 MKKPKTDFPK
+277 MKKPKSDFPK
-287 AMIAL
+287 AMITL
-292 AVMTAFLTILGSFA
+292 AIMTAFLTILGSFA
-306 LGIYFDANHIP
+306 LGIYFDAYHIP
-317 NDLKMNGAYYL
+317 NDLKMNGAYYV
-328 FDMLGEQFGMGHF
+328 FDIVGKQFGMGKF
-341 LLYFWAWTS
+341 LLYLWAWTS
-350 LFFNCAL
+350 LLFNCAL

-388 GLPVNGYI
+388 GLPINGYI

-421 LLNLNSIISPGV
+421 LLNLNSIVSPGV

-453 KYVYIKNDKVAW
+453 KYVYIKNDKLAW
-465 LVGIALLI
+465 LVGLALLV

-481 GFAPQDIK
+481 GFAPQDVK
-489 QGTGLWWYELII
+489 QGSGLWWYELII
-501 NIVTVVVLIGLG
+501 NIVAVIVLIGLG
-513 AILPGIRRREVEYGV
+513 AILPGIRRREEEYGI
-528 AFDKAQWIWMGI
+528 AFDKSQWIWMGI

-548 DIWLG
+548 DVWLG
-553 STKIPLRIAMI
+553 STKIPMRITMI
-564 VIQAVIALI
+564 IVEAILALI

-579 RRKPANA
+579 RRKPQGAA
-586 TK
+586 K

>member
-1 MIPFSTFVPS
+1 MDDLTST
-11 FLFKIIS
+11 K
-18 NICLR
+18 
-23 KKGRTS
+23 
-29 KKTKEKRRIH
+29 
-39 HGIEIPCFLRQLINK
+39 K
-54 MKTITWPILALMA
+54 MKAITWPVLTLMA

-114 DKEGGGLSSWVRGT
+114 SEEGGGLSSWVRGT

-154 EIIVDLGWAVT
+154 EIIVDLGWALT
-165 GTGTKDF
+165 GSKGF
-172 QYKIPTS
+172 QDKIPTTM
-179 LFAILTFVV
+179 FAALTFVV
-188 FIIFIIVEHHF
+188 FIVFIIVEHHF
-199 SNSMEFLSTIGGGLM
+199 ANSMEFLSSIGGGLM
-214 IIMVILF
+214 VIMTVLF
-221 VILAFFGLVKS
+221 VFLAFVGLAKS

-237 TKNFGF
+237 TQPFTWHTIIPKF
-243 HSIVPDFNLHYWSTV
+243 DLHYWSTV

-277 MKKPKTDFPK
+277 MKKPKSDFPK
-287 AMIAL
+287 AMITL
-292 AVMTAFLTILGSFA
+292 AIMTAFLTILGSFS
-306 LGIYFDANHIP
+306 LGIYFDAYHIP
-317 NDLKMNGAYYL
+317 NDLKMNGAYYV
-328 FDMLGEQFGMGHF
+328 FDMVGKQFGMGKF
-341 LLYFWAWTS
+341 LLYLWAWTS
-350 LFFNCAL
+350 LLFNCAL

-388 GLPVNGYI
+388 GLPINGYI

-421 LLNLNSIISPGV
+421 LLNLNSIVSPGV

-453 KYVYIKNDKVAW
+453 KYVYIKNDKLAW
-465 LVGIALLI
+465 LVGLALLV

-481 GFAPQDIK
+481 GFAPQDVK
-489 QGTGLWWYELII
+489 QGSGLWWYELII
-501 NIVTVVVLIGLG
+501 NIVAVIVLIGLG
-513 AILPGIRRREVEYGV
+513 AILPGIRRREEEYGI
-528 AFDKAQWIWMGI
+528 AFDKSQWIWMGI

-548 DIWLG
+548 DVWLG
-553 STKIPLRIAMI
+553 STKIPARITMI
-564 VIQAVIALI
+564 IVEAIAALI
-573 LTWLVG
+573 ITWIVG

>member
-1 MIPFSTFVPS
+1 MDDLTST
-11 FLFKIIS
+11 
-18 NICLR
+18 
-23 KKGRTS
+23 
-29 KKTKEKRRIH
+29 
-39 HGIEIPCFLRQLINK
+39 NK
-54 MKTITWPILALMA
+54 MKTITWPVLTLMA

-165 GTGTKDF
+165 GTKDF
-172 QYKIPTS
+172 QDKIPTS

-188 FIIFIIVEHHF
+188 FIVFIIVEHHF

-214 IIMVILF
+214 IIMVVLF
-221 VILAFFGLVKS
+221 VVLAFFGLIKS

-237 TKNFGF
+237 TKNFGL
-243 HSIVPDFNLHYWSTV
+243 HSIIPNFNLHYWSTV
-258 GMLIYA
+258 CMLIYA

-292 AVMTAFLTILGSFA
+292 ALMTAFLTILGSFA

-328 FDMLGEQFGMGHF
+328 FDMLGKQFGMDHF

-438 YSFMRVRK
+438 YSFMRIRK
-446 NSKKYPS
+446 NSKKFPS
-453 KYVYIKNDKVAW
+453 QYVYIKNDKLAW
-465 LVGIALLI
+465 LVGLLLLL
-473 VTAVATIL
+473 VTAAATIL
-481 GFAPQDIK
+481 GFAPQDVK

-501 NIVTVVVLIGLG
+501 NIVAVVVLIGLG

-553 STKIPLRIAMI
+553 STKLPMRIALI
-564 VIQAVIALI
+564 VIEAVVALI

>member
-1 MIPFSTFVPS
+1 MDDLTSTS
-11 FLFKIIS
+11 
-18 NICLR
+18 
-23 KKGRTS
+23 
-29 KKTKEKRRIH
+29 
-39 HGIEIPCFLRQLINK
+39 K
-54 MKTITWPILALMA
+54 MKTITWPVLTLMA

-154 EIIVDLGWAVT
+154 EIIVDLGWAI
-165 GTGTKDF
+165 TGTKDF
-172 QYKIPTS
+172 QDKIPTS

-188 FIIFIIVEHHF
+188 FIAFIIVEHHF

-214 IIMVILF
+214 IIMVVLF
-221 VILAFFGLVKS
+221 VVLAFFGLIKS

-237 TKNFGF
+237 TKNFGL
-243 HSIVPDFNLHYWSTV
+243 HSIIPNFNLHYWSTV

-264 MNGCE
+264 MNGAE

-287 AMIAL
+287 AMITLAL
-292 AVMTAFLTILGSFA
+292 MTAFLTILGSFA

-328 FDMLGEQFGMGHF
+328 FDMLGQQFGMGHF

-446 NSKKYPS
+446 NSKKFPS
-453 KYVYIKNDKVAW
+453 QYVFIKNDKLAW
-465 LVGIALLI
+465 LVGLLLLL
-473 VTAVATIL
+473 VTAAATIL
-481 GFAPQDIK
+481 GFAPQDVK
-489 QGTGLWWYELII
+489 QGTGLWWYELVI
-501 NIVTVVVLIGLG
+501 NIVAVVVLIGLG

-528 AFDKAQWIWMGI
+528 AFDKVQWIWMGI

-553 STKIPLRIAMI
+553 STKLSMRIALI
-564 VIQAVIALI
+564 VIEAIIALI

-579 RRKPANA
+579 RGKPANA

>member
-1 MIPFSTFVPS
+1 MDDLTSTS
-11 FLFKIIS
+11 
-18 NICLR
+18 
-23 KKGRTS
+23 
-29 KKTKEKRRIH
+29 
-39 HGIEIPCFLRQLINK
+39 K
-54 MKTITWPILALMA
+54 MKTISWPVLTLMA

-114 DKEGGGLSSWVRGT
+114 SNEGGGLSSWVRGT

-154 EIIVDLGWAVT
+154 EIIVDLGWALT
-165 GTGTKDF
+165 GAKGF
-172 QYKIPTS
+172 QDKIPTTM
-179 LFAILTFVV
+179 FAALTFVV
-188 FIIFIIVEHHF
+188 FIVFIIVEHHF
-199 SNSMEFLSTIGGGLM
+199 ANSMEFLSSIGGGLM
-214 IIMVILF
+214 VIMTVLF
-221 VILAFFGLVKS
+221 VLLAFVGLAKS

-237 TKNFGF
+237 TQPFTW
-243 HSIVPDFNLHYWSTV
+243 HTIVPKFDLHYWSTV

-277 MKKPKTDFPK
+277 MKKPKSDFPK

-292 AVMTAFLTILGSFA
+292 AIMTAFLTILGSFA
-306 LGIYFDANHIP
+306 LGIYFDAYHIP
-317 NDLKMNGAYYL
+317 NDLKMNGAYYV
-328 FDMLGEQFGMGHF
+328 FQMVGEQFGMGKF
-341 LLYFWAWTS
+341 LLYLWAWTS
-350 LFFNCAL
+350 LLFNCAL

-388 GLPVNGYI
+388 GLPINGYI

-421 LLNLNSIISPGV
+421 LLNLNSIVSPGV

-438 YSFMRVRK
+438 YSFMRIRK
-446 NSKKYPS
+446 NSAKYPS
-453 KYVYIKNDKVAW
+453 KYVYIKNDKLAW
-465 LVGIALLI
+465 LVGLALLI

-481 GFAPQDIK
+481 GFAPQDVK
-489 QGTGLWWYELII
+489 HGSGLWWYELII
-501 NIVTVVVLIGLG
+501 NIVAVIVLIGLG
-513 AILPGIRRREVEYGV
+513 AILPGIRRREEEYGI
-528 AFDKAQWIWMGI
+528 AFDKSQWIWMGI

-548 DIWLG
+548 DVWLG
-553 STKIPLRIAMI
+553 STNLSMKIAMI
-564 VIQAVIALI
+564 IIEAIIALI
-573 LTWLVG
+573 ATWLVG
-579 RRKPANA
+579 RRKPKGA

>member
-1 MIPFSTFVPS
+1 MDDLTST
-11 FLFKIIS
+11 
-18 NICLR
+18 
-23 KKGRTS
+23 
-29 KKTKEKRRIH
+29 
-39 HGIEIPCFLRQLINK
+39 NK
-54 MKTITWPILALMA
+54 MKAITWPVLTLMA

-114 DKEGGGLSSWVRGT
+114 SEEGGGLSSWVRGT

-154 EIIVDLGWAVT
+154 EIIVDLGWALT
-165 GTGTKDF
+165 GSKGF
-172 QYKIPTS
+172 QDKIPTTM
-179 LFAILTFVV
+179 FAALTFVV
-188 FIIFIIVEHHF
+188 FIVFIIVEHHF
-199 SNSMEFLSTIGGGLM
+199 ANSMEFLSSIGGGLM
-214 IIMVILF
+214 VIMTVLF
-221 VILAFFGLVKS
+221 VFLAFVGLAKS

-237 TKNFGF
+237 TQPFTWHTIIPKF
-243 HSIVPDFNLHYWSTV
+243 DLHYWSTV

-277 MKKPKTDFPK
+277 MKKPKSDFPK
-287 AMIAL
+287 AMITL
-292 AVMTAFLTILGSFA
+292 AIMTAFLTILGSFA
-306 LGIYFDANHIP
+306 LGIYFDAYHIP
-317 NDLKMNGAYYL
+317 NDLKMNGAYYV
-328 FDMLGEQFGMGHF
+328 FDMVGKQFGMGKF
-341 LLYFWAWTS
+341 LLYLWAWTS
-350 LFFNCAL
+350 LLFNCAL

-388 GLPVNGYI
+388 GLPINGYI

-421 LLNLNSIISPGV
+421 LLNLNSIVSPGV

-453 KYVYIKNDKVAW
+453 KYVYIKNDKLAW
-465 LVGIALLI
+465 LVGLALLV

-481 GFAPQDIK
+481 GFAPQDVK
-489 QGTGLWWYELII
+489 HGSGLWRYELII
-501 NIVTVVVLIGLG
+501 NIVAVIVLIGLG
-513 AILPGIRRREVEYGV
+513 AILPGIRRREEEYGI
-528 AFDKAQWIWMGI
+528 AFDRSQWIWMGI
-540 LIIGSIIL
+540 IIIGSIIL
-548 DIWLG
+548 DVWLG
-553 STKIPLRIAMI
+553 STKIPMRIAMI
-564 VIQAVIALI
+564 IIEAIVALI
-573 LTWLVG
+573 ATWLVG
-579 RRKPANA
+579 RRKPQNA

>member
-1 MIPFSTFVPS
+1 MDDLTST
-11 FLFKIIS
+11 
-18 NICLR
+18 
-23 KKGRTS
+23 
-29 KKTKEKRRIH
+29 
-39 HGIEIPCFLRQLINK
+39 NK
-54 MKTITWPILALMA
+54 MKAITWPVLTLMA

-114 DKEGGGLSSWVRGT
+114 SEEGGGLSSWVRGT

-154 EIIVDLGWAVT
+154 EIIVDLGWALT
-165 GTGTKDF
+165 GSKGF
-172 QYKIPTS
+172 QDKIPTTM
-179 LFAILTFVV
+179 FAALTFVV
-188 FIIFIIVEHHF
+188 FIVFIIVEHHF
-199 SNSMEFLSTIGGGLM
+199 ANSMEFLSSIGGGLM
-214 IIMVILF
+214 VIMTVLF
-221 VILAFFGLVKS
+221 VFLAFVGLAKS

-237 TKNFGF
+237 TQPFTWHTIIPKF
-243 HSIVPDFNLHYWSTV
+243 DLHYWSTV

-277 MKKPKTDFPK
+277 MKKPKSDFPK
-287 AMIAL
+287 AMITL
-292 AVMTAFLTILGSFA
+292 AIMTAFLTILGSFA
-306 LGIYFDANHIP
+306 LGIYFDAYHIP
-317 NDLKMNGAYYL
+317 NDLKMNGAYYV
-328 FDMLGEQFGMGHF
+328 FDMVGKQFGMGKF
-341 LLYFWAWTS
+341 LLYLWAWTS
-350 LFFNCAL
+350 LLFNCAL

-388 GLPVNGYI
+388 GLPINGYI

-421 LLNLNSIISPGV
+421 LLNLNSIVSPGV

-453 KYVYIKNDKVAW
+453 KYVYIKNDKLAW
-465 LVGIALLI
+465 LVGLALLV

-481 GFAPQDIK
+481 GFAPQDVK
-489 QGTGLWWYELII
+489 HGSGLWWYELII
-501 NIVTVVVLIGLG
+501 NIVAVIVLIGLG
-513 AILPGIRRREVEYGV
+513 AILPGIRRREEEYGI
-528 AFDKAQWIWMGI
+528 AFDRSQWIWMGI
-540 LIIGSIIL
+540 IIIGSIIL
-548 DIWLG
+548 DVWLG
-553 STKIPLRIAMI
+553 STKIPMRIAMI
-564 VIQAVIALI
+564 IIEAIVALI
-573 LTWLVG
+573 ATWPVSYTHLTL
-579 RRKPANA
+579 P
-586 TK
+586 TKA

>member
-1 MIPFSTFVPS
+1 MDDLTST
-11 FLFKIIS
+11 
-18 NICLR
+18 
-23 KKGRTS
+23 
-29 KKTKEKRRIH
+29 
-39 HGIEIPCFLRQLINK
+39 NK
-54 MKTITWPILALMA
+54 MKAITWPVLTLMA

-114 DKEGGGLSSWVRGT
+114 SEEGGGLSSWVRGT

-154 EIIVDLGWAVT
+154 EIIVDLGWALT
-165 GTGTKDF
+165 GSKGF
-172 QYKIPTS
+172 QDKIPTTM
-179 LFAILTFVV
+179 FAALTFVV
-188 FIIFIIVEHHF
+188 FIVFIIVEHHF
-199 SNSMEFLSTIGGGLM
+199 ANSMEFLSSIGGGLM
-214 IIMVILF
+214 VIMTVLF
-221 VILAFFGLVKS
+221 VFLAFVGLAKS

-237 TKNFGF
+237 TQPFTWHTIIPKF
-243 HSIVPDFNLHYWSTV
+243 DLHYWSTV

-277 MKKPKTDFPK
+277 MKKPKSDFPK
-287 AMIAL
+287 AMITL
-292 AVMTAFLTILGSFA
+292 AIMTAFLTILGSFS
-306 LGIYFDANHIP
+306 LGIYFDAYHIP
-317 NDLKMNGAYYL
+317 NDLKMNGAYYV
-328 FDMLGEQFGMGHF
+328 FDMVGKQFGMGKF
-341 LLYFWAWTS
+341 LLYLWAWTS
-350 LFFNCAL
+350 LLFNCAL

-388 GLPVNGYI
+388 GLPINGYI

-421 LLNLNSIISPGV
+421 LLNLNSIVSPGV

-453 KYVYIKNDKVAW
+453 KYVYIKNDKLAW
-465 LVGIALLI
+465 LVGLALLV

-481 GFAPQDIK
+481 GFAPQDVK
-489 QGTGLWWYELII
+489 QGSGLWWYELII
-501 NIVTVVVLIGLG
+501 NIVAVIVLIGLG
-513 AILPGIRRREVEYGV
+513 AILPGIRRREEEYGI
-528 AFDKAQWIWMGI
+528 AFDKSQWIWMGI
-540 LIIGSIIL
+540 IIIGSIIL
-548 DIWLG
+548 DVWLG
-553 STKIPLRIAMI
+553 STKIPARITMI
-564 VIQAVIALI
+564 IVEAIAALI
-573 LTWLVG
+573 ITWIIG

>member
-1 MIPFSTFVPS
+1 MDDLTST
-11 FLFKIIS
+11 
-18 NICLR
+18 
-23 KKGRTS
+23 
-29 KKTKEKRRIH
+29 
-39 HGIEIPCFLRQLINK
+39 NK
-54 MKTITWPILALMA
+54 MKAITWPVLTLMA

-87 VITSWIIMCLLYV
+87 VITSLIIMCLLYV

-114 DKEGGGLSSWVRGT
+114 SEEGGGLSSWVRGT

-154 EIIVDLGWAVT
+154 EIIVDLGWALT
-165 GTGTKDF
+165 GSKGF
-172 QYKIPTS
+172 QDKIPTTM
-179 LFAILTFVV
+179 FAALTFVV
-188 FIIFIIVEHHF
+188 FIVFIIVEHHF
-199 SNSMEFLSTIGGGLM
+199 ANSMEFLSSIGGGLM
-214 IIMVILF
+214 VIMTVLF
-221 VILAFFGLVKS
+221 VFLAFVGLAKS

-237 TKNFGF
+237 TQPFTWHTIIPKF
-243 HSIVPDFNLHYWSTV
+243 DLHYWSTV

-277 MKKPKTDFPK
+277 MKKPKSDFPK
-287 AMIAL
+287 AMITL
-292 AVMTAFLTILGSFA
+292 AIMTAFLTILGSFA
-306 LGIYFDANHIP
+306 LGIYFDAYHIP
-317 NDLKMNGAYYL
+317 NDLKMNGAYYV
-328 FDMLGEQFGMGHF
+328 FDMVGKQFGMGKF
-341 LLYFWAWTS
+341 LLYLWAWTS
-350 LFFNCAL
+350 LLFNCAL

-388 GLPVNGYI
+388 GLPINGYI

-421 LLNLNSIISPGV
+421 LLNLNSIVSPGV

-453 KYVYIKNDKVAW
+453 KYVYIKNDKLAW
-465 LVGIALLI
+465 LVGLALLV

-481 GFAPQDIK
+481 GFAPQDVK
-489 QGTGLWWYELII
+489 HGSGLWWYELII
-501 NIVTVVVLIGLG
+501 NIVAVIVLIGLG
-513 AILPGIRRREVEYGV
+513 AILPGIRRREEEYGI
-528 AFDKAQWIWMGI
+528 AFDRSQWIWMGI
-540 LIIGSIIL
+540 IIIGSIIL
-548 DIWLG
+548 DVWLG
-553 STKIPLRIAMI
+553 STKIPMRIAMI
-564 VIQAVIALI
+564 IIEAIVALI
-573 LTWLVG
+573 ATWLVG
-579 RRKPANA
+579 RRKPQNA

>member
-1 MIPFSTFVPS
+1 MDDLTST
-11 FLFKIIS
+11 
-18 NICLR
+18 
-23 KKGRTS
+23 
-29 KKTKEKRRIH
+29 
-39 HGIEIPCFLRQLINK
+39 NK
-54 MKTITWPILALMA
+54 MKAITWPVLTLMA

-114 DKEGGGLSSWVRGT
+114 SEEGGGLSSWVRGT

-154 EIIVDLGWAVT
+154 EIIVDLGWALT
-165 GTGTKDF
+165 GSKGF
-172 QYKIPTS
+172 QDKIPTTM
-179 LFAILTFVV
+179 FAALTFVV
-188 FIIFIIVEHHF
+188 FIVFIIVEHHF
-199 SNSMEFLSTIGGGLM
+199 ANSMEFLSSIGGGLM
-214 IIMVILF
+214 VIMTVLF
-221 VILAFFGLVKS
+221 VFLAFVGLAKS

-237 TKNFGF
+237 TQPFTWHTIIPKF
-243 HSIVPDFNLHYWSTV
+243 DLHYWSTV

-277 MKKPKTDFPK
+277 MKKPKSDFPK
-287 AMIAL
+287 AMITL
-292 AVMTAFLTILGSFA
+292 AIMTAFLTILGSFA
-306 LGIYFDANHIP
+306 LGIYFDAYHIP
-317 NDLKMNGAYYL
+317 NDLKMNGAYYV
-328 FDMLGEQFGMGHF
+328 FDMVGKQFGMGKF
-341 LLYFWAWTS
+341 LLYLWAWTS
-350 LFFNCAL
+350 LLFNCAL

-388 GLPVNGYI
+388 GLPINGYI

-421 LLNLNSIISPGV
+421 LLNLNSIVSPGV

-453 KYVYIKNDKVAW
+453 KYVYIKNDKLAW
-465 LVGIALLI
+465 LVGLALSV

-481 GFAPQDIK
+481 GFAPQDVK
-489 QGTGLWWYELII
+489 QGSGLWWYELII
-501 NIVTVVVLIGLG
+501 NIVAVIVLIGLG
-513 AILPGIRRREVEYGV
+513 AILPGIRRREEEYGI
-528 AFDKAQWIWMGI
+528 AFDKSQWIWMGI
-540 LIIGSIIL
+540 IIIGSIIL
-548 DIWLG
+548 DVWLG
-553 STKIPLRIAMI
+553 STKIPMRIAMI
-564 VIQAVIALI
+564 IIEAIVALI
-573 LTWLVG
+573 ATWLVG
-579 RRKPANA
+579 RRKPQNA

>member
-1 MIPFSTFVPS
+1 MDDLTST
-11 FLFKIIS
+11 
-18 NICLR
+18 
-23 KKGRTS
+23 
-29 KKTKEKRRIH
+29 
-39 HGIEIPCFLRQLINK
+39 NK

-154 EIIVDLGWAVT
+154 EIIVDLGWAV
-165 GTGTKDF
+165 TGTKDF

-446 NSKKYPS
+446 NSKEYPS

>member
-1 MIPFSTFVPS
+1 MDDLTST
-11 FLFKIIS
+11 
-18 NICLR
+18 
-23 KKGRTS
+23 
-29 KKTKEKRRIH
+29 
-39 HGIEIPCFLRQLINK
+39 NK

-154 EIIVDLGWAVT
+154 EIIVDLGWAV
-165 GTGTKDF
+165 TGTKDF